1 MEMYE
6 FPELRGHLSIY
17 NEKLKT
23 RIGLKLHTKIA
34 QNYKKAK

>member
-6 FPELRGHLSIY
+6 FPELRGHLSIM
-17 NEKLKT
+17 KDLKI